1 MYAVEQEQCEPRPT
15 GHGECLPPAFGTV
28 LALLAC
34 LAGAWIAAGS
44 TGLLAH
50 PLRRIL
56 TLAALAVALL
66 APGTGTLRP
75 ALRRLLAP
83 IVAVLAAYM
92 VMLAALPANILAAAL
107 VLAFFAFVSN
117 EKGRNPFL
125 AAAAAVAVFGLSVL
139 ARTSIPWVWLLA
151 DDAGRFIGTIG
162 GLAAPPL
169 RVGATFAGL
178 DFLLVMSILWALSLR
193 YTKPPRRA
201 RALCGFFAIA
211 GGHLVYLIGLAH
223 VPNLLAAIPEPI
235 DPIGWSLARLLH
247 EALPWNAPAI
257 AALIH
262 LAIAGAMLR
271 WTAWSPTADNG
282 PVAPPVLSL
291 RARSA
296 LAAAALSMAILV
308 PVVATLYT
316 HPLDVQGKKI
326 VFYEKGFL
334 NWLKPT
340 HGSYGRLSSGMY
352 GMLPVFVESLGA
364 TSVISADLSEE
375 DLRNADALVLL
386 NPDQPWADGQL
397 DRIHSF
403 VRRGGSLLLMGEHT
417 EIDPNGSNRFNEV
430 LAPTAMRVRF
440 DSATFAVG
448 GWLHSYETI
457 GHPITTG
464 IPDDRNQFGVVIGAS
479 VQTRWPARPLLVG
492 RWGWSDPGDE
502 ASERAMMGNGR
513 YDGGELLGDVVLA
526 AEQPLGRGRVI
537 VFGDTSSF
545 QNAIAVTSHVFTSR
559 LFAYLAG
566 STDDAHP
573 WWRQYLG
580 VLACALLMALLCWRS
595 SLARTVLIVL
605 GLAASVAICHETSSG
620 ADNVLP
626 DGRSASPNN
635 LAYIDASHLEACSGE
650 SWRPDGTGGLALT
663 LMRNGY
669 LTLALPEL
677 TSPRLEKAGL
687 LISIAPARPFSPA
700 QIEAITKFVNDGGL
714 FVMNVGYDDARA
726 SAPLLTQ
733 FGFGF
738 GQDDAL
744 EPAPLGHFKSPYL
757 ESDSH
762 RVYVRF
768 HAAWP
773 LRCTDPNAQII
784 AYGRDN
790 RPVAILRRIGAG
802 KVVLV
807 GDTSFA
813 MNKNLEQESG
823 QPFEGLRE
831 NADFWRWL
839 IALARDETMWI
850 PPALQSVPNTGNN
863 NPVPNVP
870 AEEVTP

>member
-1 MYAVEQEQCEPRPT
+1 VYAVEQEQCESRAT
-15 GHGECLPPAFGTV
+15 GPGECLPPAFGTV

-50 PLRRIL
+50 PLRRML
-56 TLAALAVALL
+56 TLVALAVALL

-75 ALRRLLAP
+75 ALRILLAP
-83 IVAVLAAYM
+83 IVAVMAAYM
-92 VMLAALPANILAAAL
+92 TMLPALPINILAAAL
-107 VLAFFAFVSN
+107 VLAFLAFVSKEN
-117 EKGRNPFL
+117 DSDLFR
-125 AAAAAVAVFGLSVL
+125 ATATAVAVFGLSVL
-139 ARTSIPWVWLLA
+139 ARTSVPWVWLLA
-151 DDAGRFIGTIG
+151 DGLGRSIGTLG
-162 GLAAPPL
+162 GLLAPPL

-178 DFLLVMSILWALSLR
+178 DFLLVMSLLWALSLR
-193 YTKPPRRA
+193 YTTPPRKP
-201 RALCGFFAIA
+201 RALCGFVAIA
-211 GGHLVYLIGLAH
+211 GGHLVYLIGLAY
-223 VPNLLAAIPEPI
+223 VPNLLAAIPESV
-235 DPIGWSLARLLH
+235 DHVGWSLARLLH
-247 EALPWNAPAI
+247 EALPWSAPAV
-257 AALIH
+257 AGLIH
-262 LAIAGAMLR
+262 LMVAGAMLR
-271 WTAWSPTADNG
+271 WSAWGRLAGDPSTT
-282 PVAPPVLSL
+282 PPVLSL

-308 PVVATLYT
+308 PVVATLHT
-316 HPLDVQGKKI
+316 RPLDLEGKKI

-364 TSVISADLSEE
+364 TSLVSPELSAE
-375 DLRNADALVLL
+375 DLQDADALVLL

-448 GWLHSYETI
+448 GWLHSYETMS
-457 GHPITTG
+457 HPITTG

-479 VQTRWPARPLLVG
+479 VRTRWPARPLLIG

-526 AEQPLGRGRVI
+526 AEQPLGKGRVI

-559 LFAYLAG
+559 LFAYLAD
-566 STDDAHP
+566 STGDAHP

-580 VLACALLMALLCWRS
+580 VLACTLLIALLCWRS
-595 SLARTVLIVL
+595 SLTRTVLIVL
-605 GLAASVAICHETSSG
+605 GLAASVAICHQSTSG

-626 DGRSASPNN
+626 DGRSTSPNH
-635 LAYIDASHLEACSGE
+635 LAYIDASHLGAYSGE

-677 TSPRLEKAGL
+677 TSQRLEKAGL
-687 LISIAPARPFSPA
+687 LVSIAPARPFSPA
-700 QIEAITKFVNDGGL
+700 QIEAITEFVNGGGL
-714 FVMNVGYDDARA
+714 LVMNVGCDDAQA

-773 LRCTDPNAQII
+773 IRCTDPNAQVI

-790 RPVAILRRIGAG
+790 QPVAILRRVGAG
-802 KVVLV
+802 KVLFV

-839 IALARDETMWI
+839 IAMARDETMWI
-850 PPALQSVPNTGNN
+850 PPALQSVPNAGNN